1 MLIREAEHRAI
12 CDTLHD
18 IYVAK
23 NSDYGNSF
31 VEVRNEFPE
40 SVLIR
45 LSDKLNRL
53 KALMKD
59 PEKRKVNDESIDD
72 TLMDLANYAIMELVE
87 RKFDEHSKK
96 DKSDE
101 DIKYEEPPLGNPP
114 DFVPLDL
121 RRLSEMIGQPVYIK
135 DRGCKGHWEILTAV
149 RKNLDGEDFAV
160 RGNEQWQRIGNWIY
174 RTKEGAYEDS

>member
-72 TLMDLANYAIMELVE
+72 TLMDLANYAILELVE
-87 RKFDEHSKK
+87 RKFDEHFGKLVVNYGDSSSKK
-96 DKSDE
+96 PEIIHCRDCKFWVRYDE
-101 DIKYEEPPLGNPP
+101 DYPFGFCYFPKHYFQTEDYYDISILRHFDG
-114 DFVPLDL
+114 DFFCADA
-121 RRLSEMIGQPVYIK
+121 E
-135 DRGCKGHWEILTAV
+135 
-149 RKNLDGEDFAV
+149 
-160 RGNEQWQRIGNWIY
+160 
-174 RTKEGAYEDS
+174 TKEVVCDESD

>member
-1 MLIREAEHRAI
+1 MLIREAEHKAI
-12 CDTLHD
+12 CDRLHD

-31 VEVRNEFPE
+31 VEVRNEFSE

-72 TLMDLANYAIMELVE
+72 TLMDLANYAILELVE
-87 RKFDEHSKK
+87 RRVDANEEWTAEVCDE
-96 DKSDE
+96 SD
-101 DIKYEEPPLGNPP
+101 
-114 DFVPLDL
+114 
-121 RRLSEMIGQPVYIK
+121 
-135 DRGCKGHWEILTAV
+135 
-149 RKNLDGEDFAV
+149 
-160 RGNEQWQRIGNWIY
+160 
-174 RTKEGAYEDS
+174 